1 MPASPGS
8 STLKSS
14 EPSSPERAFQAALRL
29 LGARDYTTAKM
40 REKLAARGLDGAD
53 VEAAV
58 VRLESEGWLSD
69 RRFAERFAET
79 AVNGGR
85 FFGPRLRLEMRRRGV
100 PAELI
105 DEVLVRLRQ
114 EHDEQDDLRR
124 VMERRFPGFS
134 FAAAGDREKRR
145 VIAFLQRRGFG
156 LGAIMKILKA
166 DEVQ

>member
-1 MPASPGS
+1 
-8 STLKSS
+8 
-14 EPSSPERAFQAALRL
+14 L
-29 LGARDYTTAKM
+29 LAARDYTTARM
-40 REKLAARGLDGAD
+40 REKLVARGFDGAA

-58 VRLESEGWLSD
+58 ARLESEGWLDD
-69 RRFAERFAET
+69 RRFAGRFAEM
-79 AVNGGR
+79 AVADGR

-105 DEVLVRLRQ
+105 DEVLGRLRQ
-114 EHDEQDDLRR
+114 ERDEQDDLHG

-134 FAAAGDREKRR
+134 FAAASDREKRR

-166 DEVQ
+166 DEIY